1 MRPSRL
7 SLKWRLIFAFL
18 AVSVMPVLVSTYIA
32 ASALQSVFQ
41 SNLEQWVSEAA
52 LFLLNEVSETQEET
66 ARVASTIANTLR
78 QRPPDD
84 LHASD
89 AARPFADLLNAV
101 GYDFVQLSEDGGNV
115 VFASPGV
122 KLEISDSE
130 TRTEW
135 VLSASINGHPALL
148 GGARR
153 HFTAG
158 GKGFT
163 ITVAHTVDG
172 TLFGPPSKH
181 TSLDARVYPI
191 IDGVLRYDASGEAN
205 RQPII
210 VSADTL
216 TKLKRRTTDGLVLDS
231 GVGVITTAFAGL
243 YGPKG
248 DLLGVVVCRLSGAT
262 AAFEKVGQWGFFAG
276 LAVLAG
282 TLALIVAIFVS
293 GRITRPLRA
302 LTDGVRLVAGGD
314 YGARVQVQNDGGR
327 ELAELG
333 SGFNAM
339 AEQLDRLKTMEAEM
353 RRQQQFAAFGEAAAV
368 IAHEIRNPLGIIK
381 TSSQVVR
388 MKSRL
393 APTEDRMIGFV
404 LEEVRRIDNLIQDIL
419 DYVRPRE
426 LQHESLDLRDVV
438 SNVAEAARPSLA
450 ERGIHEVVVSSA
462 DPLPIMGDRDRLHQA
477 LLNLV
482 LNAMDAMPD
491 GGRLQIVEER
501 HNGQA
506 KISIA
511 DQGVG
516 MSDEVRARAFDPFFT
531 TKTRGAGLG
540 LAKVQT
546 IIHDHGGSIT
556 FDTAPGR
563 GTTFTICLTV
573 TQSQGEPHAAVHSAG

>member
-1 MRPSRL
+1 MRPGRL

-32 ASALQSVFQ
+32 ASAIQGVFQ

-52 LFLLNEVSETQEET
+52 LFLLNQVSESQQE
-66 ARVASTIANTLR
+66 AAQVASKVETTLR
-78 QRPPDD
+78 QAQLND
-84 LHASD
+84 LQASD
-89 AARPFADLLNAV
+89 AALPFADLLNSA
-101 GYDFVQLSEDGGNV
+101 GYDFVQLSDDAGNV
-115 VFASPGV
+115 VFSSPGV
-122 KLEISDSE
+122 KLAISDTE
-130 TRTEW
+130 TRPEW
-135 VLSASINGHPALL
+135 ILSAEIKGRPALL

-153 HFTAG
+153 HFPLG
-158 GKGFT
+158 GKPYS
-163 ITVAHTVDG
+163 IIVANSVDG
-172 TLFGPPSKH
+172 TLFGPPSKR

-191 IDGVLRYDASGEAN
+191 VDGVLRYDANVEAD
-205 RQPII
+205 REPIA
-210 VSADTL
+210 VPSDTL
-216 TKLKRRTTDGLVLDS
+216 QALIQRGANGVVLDS
-231 GVGVITTAFAGL
+231 GDGVITTAFAGL
-243 YGPKG
+243 YGPNG
-248 DLLGVVVCRLSGAT
+248 DLLGVIVCRLSGAT
-262 AAFEKVGQWGFFAG
+262 AAFEEVGQWGFFAG
-276 LAVLAG
+276 LALIAG
-282 TLALIVAIFVS
+282 TLALIVAIFIS
-293 GRITRPLRA
+293 SRITRPLRA

-314 YGARVQVQNDGGR
+314 YGARVQEDGGR

-339 AEQLDRLKTMEAEM
+339 AEQLDRLKCMEAEM
-353 RRQQQFAAFGEAAAV
+353 RQKQQFAAFGEAAAV

-426 LQHESLDLRDVV
+426 LQHEPIDLRDVV
-438 SNVAEAARPSLA
+438 SNVAEAMRPALA
-450 ERGIHEVVVSSA
+450 ERGIHEVVISSA
-462 DPLPIMGDRDRLHQA
+462 EPLTVMGDRDRLHQA

-491 GGRLQIVEER
+491 GGRLRIVQER
-501 HNGQA
+501 QNGLA
-506 KISIA
+506 KISIV

-516 MSDEVRARAFDPFFT
+516 MAEEVRQRAFDPFFT

-546 IIHDHGGSIT
+546 IIRDHGGSIT
-556 FDTAPGR
+556 CDTAPGR
-563 GTTFTICLTV
+563 GTTFTICLTAV
-573 TQSQGEPHAAVHSAG
+573 QNQGEPNAAVHSAG

>member
-1 MRPSRL
+1 MRPGRL

-32 ASALQSVFQ
+32 ASAIQGVFQ

-52 LFLLNEVSETQEET
+52 LFLLNQVSESQQE
-66 ARVASTIANTLR
+66 AAQVASKVEATLR
-78 QRPPDD
+78 QAQLND
-84 LHASD
+84 LQASD
-89 AARPFADLLNAV
+89 AALPFADLLNSA
-101 GYDFVQLSEDGGNV
+101 GYDFVQLSDDAGNV
-115 VFASPGV
+115 VFSSPGV
-122 KLEISDSE
+122 KLAISDTE
-130 TRTEW
+130 TRPEW
-135 VLSASINGHPALL
+135 ILSAEIKGRPALL

-153 HFTAG
+153 HFPLG
-158 GKGFT
+158 GKPYS
-163 ITVAHTVDG
+163 IIVANSVDG

-191 IDGVLRYDASGEAN
+191 VDGVLRYDANVEAD
-205 RQPII
+205 REPIT
-210 VSADTL
+210 VPSDTL
-216 TKLKRRTTDGLVLDS
+216 QALIQRGANGVVLDS
-231 GVGVITTAFAGL
+231 GDGVITTAFAGL
-243 YGPKG
+243 YGPSG
-248 DLLGVVVCRLSGAT
+248 DLLGVIVCRLSGAT
-262 AAFEKVGQWGFFAG
+262 AAFEEVGQWGFFAG
-276 LAVLAG
+276 LALIAG
-282 TLALIVAIFVS
+282 TLALIVAIFIS
-293 GRITRPLRA
+293 SRITRPLRA

-314 YGARVQVQNDGGR
+314 YGARVQEDGGR

-339 AEQLDRLKTMEAEM
+339 AEQLDRLKCMEAEM
-353 RRQQQFAAFGEAAAV
+353 RQKQQFAAFGEAAAV

-426 LQHESLDLRDVV
+426 LQHEPIDLRDVV
-438 SNVAEAARPSLA
+438 SNVAEAMRPALA
-450 ERGIHEVVVSSA
+450 ERGIHEVVISSA
-462 DPLPIMGDRDRLHQA
+462 EPLTVMGDRDRLHQA

-491 GGRLQIVEER
+491 GGRLRIVQER
-501 HNGQA
+501 QNGLA
-506 KISIA
+506 KISIV

-516 MSDEVRARAFDPFFT
+516 MAEEVRQRAFDPFFT

-546 IIHDHGGSIT
+546 IIRDHGGSIT
-556 FDTAPGR
+556 CDTAPGR
-563 GTTFTICLTV
+563 GTTFTICLTAV
-573 TQSQGEPHAAVHSAG
+573 QNQGEPNAAVHSAG